1 MCLTFQVVG
10 CLCPTGFS
18 GKFCENTTDLCRGEP
33 CFRGVQCR
41 SESGQFTCGECPDN
55 TFANGKKG
63 YKCFESSMWIF
74 FYLSTHYHLLK
85 TTMTDLI
92 ISPCTFLFPDMCIP
106 PFPFP
111 CHKYAYCNS
120 TKQSYTCT
128 CMEGF
133 NGDGH
138 NCTGSEHSALEH
150 E

>member
-1 MCLTFQVVG
+1 MRTLQIYVEASPASEECSADQSLASSPVVNV
-10 CLCPTGFS
+10 LITLS
-18 GKFCENTTDLCRGEP
+18 LM
-33 CFRGVQCR
+33 
-41 SESGQFTCGECPDN
+41 
-55 TFANGKKG
+55 GKKDTSALKVVCG
-63 YKCFESSMWIF
+63 FF